1 MNRSAMP
8 AVESKLNPATADIDR
23 KERQRRAIFA
33 AKDRKSGPDIFEM
46 LEEDQMDA
54 EMEFLIAEMA
64 NKAHREYRRSLA
76 R

>member
-1 MNRSAMP
+1 MNRSATP
-8 AVESKLNPATADIDR
+8 AVESKLNPATSDAHR

-33 AKDRKSGPDIFEM
+33 AKDRQQDPDALSW

-54 EMEFLIAEMA
+54 EMEFLVSEMA
-64 NKAHREYRRSLA
+64 NKGHREYRRSLS